1 MTTTRPATSGPDA
14 LRAARR
20 DAVKQHHPDRGGSSA
35 DLREALHLLESEHAA
50 ARHVTPI
57 SPRIRPEVP
66 ATSRAATTPNGVLTT
81 AIRRL
86 QRHLPRR
93 VPGSRRYI
101 RL

>member
-1 MTTTRPATSGPDA
+1 MTTTPPASSGPDA

-20 DAVKQHHPDRGGSSA
+20 EVAKQHHPDRGGSSD
-35 DLREALHLLESEHAA
+35 DLREALSRVDREHAA
-50 ARHVTPI
+50 PI
-57 SPRIRPEVP
+57 PPRICPELA

-86 QRHLPRR
+86 QRHLPRH